1 MLITFVAVCH
11 LLGAATAVSALMAAR
26 SAQGTVAWILAL
38 LLVPYLAVPAY
49 WTIGSVRFEGY
60 VSARRG
66 GDSRLRRSLRGVAER
81 AEPFRA
87 SLPETR
93 GGIQAVERLARMP
106 VLTGNDTR
114 LLVDGEATFQ
124 SIFQG
129 IEEARD
135 YVLAQFYTIRDD
147 DLGRRFQEALIR
159 KAREGVEVR
168 LLYDWI
174 GSHRLP
180 DAYVDRL
187 REEGVDVAAFR
198 SSRAMIRRRFRPRIQ
213 INFRNHRKIVVADG
227 RVGWLGGLNVSD
239 AYLGLDPEIGPWR
252 DTHLR
257 VRGPAALGLQLS
269 FLEDWHWSTGE
280 LPRLDWQPRI
290 SPDGDEP
297 VLILPSGPA
306 DPVESASLM
315 VHHAIHSARARLWI
329 ASPYFVPDE
338 GLVAALKLAALR
350 GVDVRILVPEKA
362 DVPLVRLAKMAVVEP
377 LVEVGVTV
385 LQYNAGFLHTKAF
398 VVDDRA
404 AGVGTVN
411 LDNRSFRLNFEITA
425 LLMDEG
431 AVARVAEMFEGDF
444 HRAEPLTLEELAGRS
459 VWSQAASRAA
469 YLLAPLL

>member
-1 MLITFVAVCH
+1 MLIIFIAVCH

-93 GGIQAVERLARMP
+93 GGIRAVERLARMP

-114 LLVDGEATFQ
+114 LLVDGEATFN

-129 IEEARD
+129 IEEARE

-147 DLGRRFQEALIR
+147 DLGQRFQQTLIE
-159 KAREGVEVR
+159 KAREGIEVR

-180 DAYVDRL
+180 DTYVDRL
-187 REEGVDVAAFR
+187 RQEGVEVAAFR

-213 INFRNHRKIVVADG
+213 INFRNHRKIVVTDG

-280 LPRLDWQPRI
+280 LPELDWQPRT

-306 DPVESASLM
+306 DPLESASLM
-315 VHHAIHSARARLWI
+315 VHHAIHSARSRLWI

-338 GLVAALKLAALR
+338 GLLAALQLAALR
-350 GVDVRILVPEKA
+350 GVDVRILVPEQA

-404 AGVGTVN
+404 AGLGTVN

-431 AVARVAEMFEGDF
+431 AVARVAEMFEEDF
-444 HRAEPLTLEELAGRS
+444 RQAEPLTLEELAARS
-459 VWSQAASRAA
+459 VWSRAASRGA